1 MTITNT
7 KIKIKGMTKKQL
19 DKLAKKYNVLD
30 WCFVAP
36 PVFKTPDGKV
46 WVVQTISDIES
57 LFKLGEGNIVCI
69 YDLEVK
75 NPYPGKVRG
84 TIIGKEYLEAIKAP
98 LSN

>member
-1 MTITNT
+1 
-7 KIKIKGMTKKQL
+7 MTKKQL

-30 WCFVAP
+30 WTYVSH
-36 PVFKTPDGKV
+36 PVFETHDGKV
-46 WVVQTISDIES
+46 WMVQTISDIES
-57 LFKLGEGNIVCI
+57 LFKLGEGKIVCI

>member
-1 MTITNT
+1 MTN
-7 KIKIKGMTKKQL
+7 KQL

-69 YDLEVK
+69 YDLKVK

-84 TIIGKEYLEAIKAP
+84 TIIGKEYLETIKAP

>member
-1 MTITNT
+1 MTN
-7 KIKIKGMTKKQL
+7 KQL

-75 NPYPGKVRG
+75 NPYPGKIRG